1 MLSLDKAVTAKI
13 SRKHA
18 HFEILVDPTLA
29 LDFRKGKDIQVD
41 DILAVR
47 GIFKDSRKGER
58 VSEKELEDNF
68 RTTDIKEISSQ
79 ILKHGEIQFTTEQ
92 RRKLVEE
99 KRKEIAYMISKRGVD
114 PRTNLPHPANR
125 IINAIDEAHVNL
137 DPFKPSSDQ
146 LETVLE
152 AIRPILPIKV
162 ETVEIAVKIPMQYA
176 GKASSALRTITPVKR
191 EEWKQDGWIAVIDIP
206 AGMQSEI
213 LSKLNEMTSGSVET
227 KILSHH

>member
-13 SRKHA
+13 TRKHA

-29 LDFRKGKDIQVD
+29 LDFKKGKEIPVE
-41 DILAVR
+41 DILAVPE
-47 GIFKDSRKGER
+47 IFKDSRKGER
-58 VSEKELEDNF
+58 VSEKELEENF
-68 RTTDIKEISSQ
+68 KTTEVKEIASQ

-92 RRKLVEE
+92 RRKLVED
-99 KRKEIAYMISKRGVD
+99 KKKEIAYMISKRGVD
-114 PRTNLPHPANR
+114 PKTNLPHPANR
-125 IINAIDEAHVNL
+125 VMNAIDEAHVNL

-152 AIRPILPIKV
+152 GIRPILPIKI

-176 GKASSALRTITPVKR
+176 GKASSALRTITPVKK

-213 LSKLNEMTSGSVET
+213 LSKLNDMTSGSVET